1 MVIDGPNGFEV
12 SSKSAGVDT
21 AVKTAGV
28 SESSGMRCGILSGGA
43 VGVCDGR
50 GVGVRCSGRVVGDG
64 VGSGAGRVFEGGV
77 GDCDGEPS
85 VSGMIAIGE
94 RGGSSVV
101 EGLGMLR
108 SATFRSCWAY
118 GGRMGDE

>member
-21 AVKTAGV
+21 AEKTAGV
-28 SESSGMRCGILSGGA
+28 SESSGMRCGISSGRE

-50 GVGVRCSGRVVGDG
+50 GVGLRCSGRTVGEGD
-64 VGSGAGRVFEGGV
+64 GSGAGRVSEGGV
-77 GDCDGEPS
+77 GDCGGEPS

-101 EGLGMLR
+101 EG
-108 SATFRSCWAY
+108 
-118 GGRMGDE
+118 